1 MAFGDSGLRDR
12 GLFLELVMS
21 SNTQSQMGTHIKGNE
36 RRLFPRI
43 QARCP
48 VRYAGKNFDEL
59 GVAELRDYSAG
70 GVRMVSESLLLHSS
84 IIRIELVPEEQSR
97 VPRITAEAVVVRCGM
112 REDHRYDI
120 ACKLTKVKRQQ

>member
-1 MAFGDSGLRDR
+1 MSANMRLQENSQHKSG
-12 GLFLELVMS
+12 
-21 SNTQSQMGTHIKGNE
+21 E

-43 QARCP
+43 QASCL

-70 GVRMVSESLLLHSS
+70 GVCMISDSILLNSS
-84 IIRIELVPEEQSR
+84 MLRIELLPEKQSR
-97 VPRITAEAVVVRCGM
+97 VPHITAEAVVVRCGM

-120 ACKLTKVKRQQ
+120 ACKLIKVNRRRDNTGRVV